1 MKVVWPSRLNTIC
14 RKPRSTKPVSYLHRY
29 YQPKELAGGVRL
41 VGGGDNAAGVFGMD
55 FSQPPYRWET
65 GAFQANINFAFK
77 KSVFFA
83 DFVIICL
90 GSGVTS
96 SNSSPYITQVCN
108 TCFSLHQDSSTSHQ
122 VFFIK
127 DMCVHVQN
135 FKRGL

>member
-1 MKVVWPSRLNTIC
+1 MKAVWPSRLNTIY
-14 RKPRSTKPVSYLHRY
+14 RIARSTEPVSYLHRY

-41 VGGGDNAAGVFGMD
+41 VGGGDHAAGVFGMD

-108 TCFSLHQDSSTSHQ
+108 KR
-122 VFFIK
+122 FIFLIK
-127 DMCVHVQN
+127 
-135 FKRGL
+135 